1 MKKSQL
7 YPASSIFFPT
17 WDMHTL
23 MDQIQCQ
30 NTIKENYNYFIILMG
45 SDSQGQ

>member
-1 MKKSQL
+1 MKKSVL
-7 YPASSIFFPT
+7 SSQFHFFPT